1 MLSCLWYKAASTGNT
16 QNCTRLIVLSYNPP
30 PTTCSQ
36 SHTVKTLWGEL
47 KLLSKVYEFK
57 VMICLTGN
65 HSKALKVSAQ
75 GENMSV
81 CSGAAA
87 QPCFL
92 EKLQNKGA
100 NVTRAI
106 RTKEKPEEVPVV
118 SAFALRLI
126 HSTVM
131 HSQTSQHPRTR
142 ANMMLAV
149 SRLNLSQV
157 HASSFL

>member
-1 MLSCLWYKAASTGNT
+1 MLSCLWYKAASAGNT
-16 QNCTRLIVLSYNPP
+16 QNCTRLNVLSYNPP
-30 PTTCSQ
+30 TTTCSQ

-65 HSKALKVSAQ
+65 HSKSVKVSSQ
-75 GENMSV
+75 GQNLSV
-81 CSGAAA
+81 CSGAAT

-92 EKLQNKGA
+92 EKLQNKRA

-106 RTKEKPEEVPVV
+106 RTKEKPEEDPVV

-131 HSQTSQHPRTR
+131 HSPTPQHPRTR

-149 SRLNLSQV
+149 SCSNLFHV
-157 HASSFL
+157 HASNFL